1 MNKNNI
7 QPSEECSGWASPRV
21 PGKKSNSSIRICG
34 NYKVTVKKIAK
45 FDKYPVPKP
54 EDLLATL
61 YEGEGF
67 FKLNL
72 SQAY

>member
-1 MNKNNI
+1 M
-7 QPSEECSGWASPRV
+7 
-21 PGKKSNSSIRICG
+21 
-34 NYKVTVKKIAK
+34 TVKKVAK

-61 YEGEGF
+61 YGGEGF